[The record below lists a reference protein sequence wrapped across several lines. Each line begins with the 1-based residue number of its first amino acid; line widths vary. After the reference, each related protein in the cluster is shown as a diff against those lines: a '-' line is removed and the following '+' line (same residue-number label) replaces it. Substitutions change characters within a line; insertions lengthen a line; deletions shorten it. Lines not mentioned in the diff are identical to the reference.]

1 MQCATTYIQLKSN
14 STYDNCS
21 VYASKINKY
30 SPHHHTIQSI
40 NPRFPQQRAGYA
52 PSFIKVQERMIVI

>member
-21 VYASKINKY
+21 DHASKTNKY
-30 SPHHHTIQSI
+30 SPHHRTTQSI
-40 NPRFPQQRAGYA
+40 NLRFPQQRAGYA
-52 PSFIKVQERMIVI
+52 PSL